1 MNYGDP
7 CLSNHATNVVENH
20 GAKNLVLLLESLYFH
35 EL

>member
-20 GAKNLVLLLESLYFH
+20 GAKNLVSFVGEFVLS
-35 EL
+35 